1 MQQRAGDSETKT
13 DVAKPSMFP
22 GSDPS
27 RPSSIADVRK
37 ASFSITLTFAIDDRR
52 LVIRLGC
59 VDGWAASVLVS
70 ESVRSDSCGR
80 FTRSFCEAFCEV
92 SVLFLLRCF
101 GFYGGATGKEE

>member
-27 RPSSIADVRK
+27 RPSSIADVR
-37 ASFSITLTFAIDDRR
+37 
-52 LVIRLGC
+52 
-59 VDGWAASVLVS
+59 
-70 ESVRSDSCGR
+70 